1 MVFILPKVLLNRV
14 TIKEKYLNYFL
25 KCIIINKK
33 ESDLKEYMQIIT
45 PHYIMLRD
53 RVVTGLSVAF
63 EKRIKKIAPFE
74 ELIEE
79 FPDAKVTTL
88 REHSLLMPGLIN
100 AHVHIEFSKNKTEL
114 SYGDFINWLYS
125 VIENRADLVNECGIE
140 CMSEAIDKMLANGIT
155 TFGAISS
162 HAMDFEACA
171 KAKQN
176 VVFFN
181 ELIGSQATMA
191 DALWGD
197 FLARLDASKTIKRE
211 GFYPAVAI
219 HSPYSVHPILVKK
232 AIDIVKNENL
242 KLTAHFM
249 ESVAE
254 REWLDESSGDFK
266 EFFEKLLSQKQ
277 SVSSA
282 DEFLSY
288 FEGTNALLTHVT
300 NANESEIKT
309 IAKNDYTIIHCP
321 ISNRLLGNPTL
332 NIKELNEN
340 NISWIVAT
348 DGLSSNYELDLFE
361 EMKISLFIHSDAPL
375 LQLAQALLD
384 GVTIHAAKAL
394 GLNTGE
400 IAEGK
405 NADMLVIDLEN
416 EPTKELPIHLI
427 LHRYNI
433 SKVYINGKLEIG
445 EV

>member
-1 MVFILPKVLLNRV
+1 
-14 TIKEKYLNYFL
+14 
-25 KCIIINKK
+25 
-33 ESDLKEYMQIIT
+33 MQIIT
-45 PHYIMLRD
+45 PHYIMLREK
-53 RVVTGLSVAF
+53 VVANLSIAF
-63 EKRIKKIAPFE
+63 DTEIKKIAPFD
-74 ELIEE
+74 ELIELY
-79 FPDAKVTTL
+79 PDAKVTTL
-88 REHSLLMPGLIN
+88 REHSLIMPGLIN

-114 SYGDFINWLYS
+114 SYGDFLNWLYS

-140 CMSEAIDKMLANGIT
+140 CMSDAIERMLANGIT

-162 HAMDFEACA
+162 HAMDLEACA

-191 DALWGD
+191 DALWSD
-197 FLARLDASKTIKRE
+197 FLARLDASKTINRK

-232 AIDIVKNENL
+232 AVDIAKNENL

-249 ESVAE
+249 ESIAE

-282 DEFLSY
+282 EEFLSY
-288 FEGTNALLTHVT
+288 FEGTDALLTHVT
-300 NANESEIKT
+300 NANESEIRT
-309 IAKNDYTIIHCP
+309 IAKNSYTIIHCP

-340 NISWIVAT
+340 KISWIVAT
-348 DGLSSNYELDLFE
+348 DGLSSNYDLDLFE
-361 EMKISLFIHSDAPL
+361 EMKISLFMHSDAPL
-375 LQLAQALLD
+375 LQFAQALLD
-384 GVTIHAAKAL
+384 GVTINAAKAL

-405 NADMLVIDLEN
+405 NADMLVIDLES

-433 SKVYINGKLEIG
+433 SKVYINGKQEIG
-445 EV
+445 EA